1 MEIACGAGVDPFEV
15 SLPLV
20 VQTLPPMLARGE
32 DVVTLCVQRGRQLGF
47 IRPSSRT
54 RRQAPQVA
62 AQDLLPRPAAL
73 VLEREPRYPADPGQ
87 PGRGRSKRPKA
98 PPGLPTELTS
108 AFYACLVP

>member
-54 RRQAPQVA
+54 RRQTPQVA
-62 AQDLLPRPAAL
+62 AQDLLPRPAGL

-108 AFYACLVP
+108 AFYACLLS